1 MPMQCVRLSFLDCNK
16 LSLRKPCD
24 FDYAQTWPVGAFH
37 WNFRQSINTSK
48 WIFRRYAML
57 ILAIAKFL
65 VLGYCRTIPF
75 GLSCFLIR
83 IFWVRSRSTQ
93 FIFMFTWHGL
103 TQIVFFPKKR
113 TRENRP
119 ERFERVTVTVN
130 FNKIRRTHIEQE
142 AQLSQRGRAMPRVV
156 EYFG

>member
-37 WNFRQSINTSK
+37 WQSINTSK

-75 GLSCFLIR
+75 GLSCFWLEFSGSGHVPHNLFLCLHDMAWR
-83 IFWVRSRSTQ
+83 RS
-93 FIFMFTWHGL
+93 
-103 TQIVFFPKKR
+103 FFPKKR

-142 AQLSQRGRAMPRVV
+142 AQLSQRGRALPRVV